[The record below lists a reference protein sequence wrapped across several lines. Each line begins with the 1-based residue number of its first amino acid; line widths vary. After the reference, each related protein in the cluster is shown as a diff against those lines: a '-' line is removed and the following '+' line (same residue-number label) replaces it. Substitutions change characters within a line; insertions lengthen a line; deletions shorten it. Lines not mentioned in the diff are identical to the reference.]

1 MVQAMMSPHTSMTG
15 PLSMGLKP
23 ITRAFCITVTSVV
36 MRVTR
41 EDVSKSSRLEKAR
54 SCTWAYSASRRPAP
68 KPMATWAEKRA

>member
-41 EDVSKSSRLEKAR
+41 EDVSKSSRLEKAK
-54 SCTWAYSASRRPAP
+54 SCT
-68 KPMATWAEKRA
+68 